1 MVVEPESLCWM
12 TGRMVEARDG
22 LTWAEEFAPLPA
34 LRAVV
39 RDDGTGL
46 GRGVKLE
53 RARRRAAGLP
63 DLDDPLDV
71 FHTLREGG
79 RALRKT
85 WGTAGGALGR
95 ADAAQKG
102 FDRRA
107 RQGHSRQGHG
117 APLNRLWRQAE
128 QTWDQATAA
137 ETAWRLA
144 RSAFEFFTP
153 EGRLNDRVQ
162 AKAVVAA
169 TLPHLAGVAWA
180 KARRLLLRRESF
192 TFLDQVQGRLAGL
205 GLDPDVLSAL
215 LDLEGL
221 HRQPWRLSAATR
233 AWASVRTVQL
243 EKASPDW
250 RDEAGRVRAVLRG
263 AWRASSLVECVNSV
277 ARMQQ
282 ARHRKMTQGLLDLKR
297 LYWNLRRFRTGH
309 RKDQA
314 PYGLLGLEVPD
325 LSFWE
330 FLKLTPEELREQLS
344 AKQHAPWESPQ
355 NPNLES

>member
-1 MVVEPESLCWM
+1 MVVEPESLCWL

-22 LTWAEEFAPLPA
+22 RTWAEEFARFPA

-46 GRGVKLE
+46 GKGVKLE

-63 DLDDPLDV
+63 DLDDTLDV

-85 WGTAGGALGR
+85 WGMATRALER
-95 ADAAQKG
+95 ADLAQKG
-102 FDRRA
+102 LDRLG
-107 RQGHSRQGHG
+107 RQGRSRQGHG
-117 APLNRLWRQAE
+117 SATNRLWRQAE
-128 QTWDQATAA
+128 RAWDQATAA
-137 ETAWRLA
+137 EMAWKQA

-153 EGRLNDRVQ
+153 EGRLNDRARAEVIVT
-162 AKAVVAA
+162 AS
-169 TLPHLAGVAWA
+169 LPDLSGPAWA
-180 KARRLLLRRESF
+180 KTRRLLLRRESF
-192 TFLDQVQGRLAGL
+192 TFLDQVQGRLAEL
-205 GLDPDVLSAL
+205 GLDRDVLSAL

-221 HRQPWRLSAATR
+221 RRQPWRLSAATR
-233 AWASVRTVQL
+233 AWASVRAVQL
-243 EKASPDW
+243 TKACPDW
-250 RDEAGRVRAVLRG
+250 HAEARRVAAVLRG

-282 ARHRKMTQGLLDLKR
+282 ARHRRMTQGLLDLKR
-297 LYWNLRRFRTGH
+297 LYWNLRGFRVGR
-309 RKDQA
+309 RKDQT
-314 PYGLLGLEVPD
+314 PYGLLGLDLPE

-344 AKQHAPWESPQ
+344 ANEDTT
-355 NPNLES
+355 